1 MITGFCHSS
10 SWRQGVAFG
19 WIFGLLGV
27 PEWLFWEGFSR
38 LKVLV
43 KMPCWI
49 LNEPVKSLA
58 FCDGRSFDRFWAIC
72 APKWLRC
79 PPTSVKVNTKEWCL
93 SNTWCVKG
101 VYVKPSRVLWRMNW
115 WSWRNIWQWK
125 STSCGKNPRKD
136 WDEATSALQQQ
147 VQTLVQ
153 EQSDALKSQ
162 DALAGRGWAGCRT
175 QCISRLKREEHR
187 QHCHPNNSNCNNND
201 DDDDNDDDHDDDDDN
216 DKNKHK
222 HKHKQKH
229 KHKHNLEVSV
239 LAFVR
244 PFSNKACQTVQHQ
257 KKQYKRLWWLWCKGS
272 NNNNSIFIY

>member
-1 MITGFCHSS
+1 MPLNCALVTWDDMITGFCHSS

-136 WDEATSALQQQ
+136 WMKLHQLCSSKCRRLFKSSLMPWSPRTRWQGEGGPVAEHNAY
-147 VQTLVQ
+147 
-153 EQSDALKSQ
+153 SD
-162 DALAGRGWAGCRT
+162 
-175 QCISRLKREEHR
+175 
-187 QHCHPNNSNCNNND
+187 
-201 DDDDNDDDHDDDDDN
+201 
-216 DKNKHK
+216 
-222 HKHKQKH
+222 
-229 KHKHNLEVSV
+229 
-239 LAFVR
+239 
-244 PFSNKACQTVQHQ
+244 
-257 KKQYKRLWWLWCKGS
+257 
-272 NNNNSIFIY
+272 